1 MTKEELEIVK
11 LEQEIR
17 NLKRKFY
24 ARPEFLSI
32 IVSSVFAALALYT
45 SLVQARSSQLE
56 DLKTEN
62 TRLANQINS
71 FEKLRIQEQKEG
83 IEQSIEDLKMKEKT
97 LEDSLNNKF
106 MRDMLV
112 LEDRLKGA
120 KKYIDEYSISYSNEY
135 VDSRFVEDSM
145 DQFIIADQKEAFKR
159 WLYAAL
165 RRAIALSNDR
175 TIEKIELE
183 RKLIEYKIK

>member
-1 MTKEELEIVK
+1 MSKEELEIVK
-11 LEQEIR
+11 LEQEIT
-17 NLKRKFY
+17 NLKKKFY
-24 ARPEFLSI
+24 ERPEFLSI

-45 SLVQARSSQLE
+45 SLVQARSSELE
-56 DLKTEN
+56 EVKTEN
-62 TRLANQINS
+62 TRLANQIND
-71 FEKLRIQEQKEG
+71 FEKRRLQVQKEE
-83 IEQSIEDLKMKEKT
+83 IEQSIDDLKVKEQT

-120 KKYIDEYSISYSNEY
+120 KKYIEEYSISYSNEY
-135 VDSRFVEDSM
+135 VDSRFVKDSM
-145 DQFIIADQKEAFKR
+145 DQFIKPDQQEAFKR
-159 WLYAAL
+159 WLYSAL

-183 RKLIEYKIK
+183 RKLIEYSIK